1 MEKSAFKQREEHKQ
15 SQRGFQ
21 DKSLGTIRTSNWV
34 CVVVFKV
41 PGFRTEGW
49 ESRRGNPI
57 PESLSK
63 SWNFIVKGLGILE
76 RLLYRS

>member
-1 MEKSAFKQREEHKQ
+1 MHLNREKSIKRVKEAFKTK
-15 SQRGFQ
+15 
-21 DKSLGTIRTSNWV
+21 KSLGTIRTSNWV
-34 CVVVFKV
+34 YVVVFKV
-41 PGFRTEGW
+41 PGIRTEGW
-49 ESRRGNPI
+49 ESRRGNQI